1 MRASVR
7 DDDLYEQTYQCSV
20 QMGVIDTLTGNL
32 TYLVLLILLIA
43 YIPLY
48 FYVKTSP
55 SMKEKGIVTYGPCI
69 MLKTRRGVR
78 LLDRIAKYKRF
89 WAVFGT
95 ISKIMA
101 FFLMAMILLILIMDL
116 LLLPLMMETEGIGV
130 EYALAIPGLNP
141 MLPLV
146 YGVIGLVVAV
156 AVHEIAHGIQT
167 RANDMKVESV
177 GVLYA
182 VVPIGAF
189 VEPNEEE
196 IQKCGR
202 KGRSSMYAAGIA
214 VNLTLALVLFLV
226 MSFGFMGTMSSD
238 FGDRAAVVN
247 VTADSPAYDSGI
259 GYSSVIWG
267 VQANPSDPNTLIPL
281 SHDQLLKFSFVPG
294 DEYTIQYA
302 TKDNERNTALMRM
315 GVFIEAVADNSPAKD
330 ANILAKSFLVSINGT
345 SIDSMQRFSDVMASL
360 SPGQSVIVEYAKYD
374 GTGVHPTVPETV
386 VLGER
391 NGKAFLGVNYTFSGF
406 SFTTPDHVLA
416 VTKNPLHGAES
427 VSDATT
433 AALSYIGM
441 PFRGYSPLPQEVQ
454 WWYHS
459 SIMGDQAFWITLQ
472 TLFWIFWLNLVL
484 AVTNALPAVPFD
496 GGFLFMD
503 GVGSIV
509 DRTHKN
515 ATKERKEQIVNTVT
529 RVTSYLMLFVLL
541 LVMVAMMF

>member
-1 MRASVR
+1 
-7 DDDLYEQTYQCSV
+7 
-20 QMGVIDTLTGNL
+20 MGVIDTLTGNL
-32 TYLVLLILLIA
+32 TYLVLLILLIL

-55 SMKEKGIVTYGPCI
+55 AMKERGIVTYGPCI
-69 MLKTRRGVR
+69 MLKTQHGVR
-78 LLDRIAKYKRF
+78 FLDRIAKYKRF
-89 WAVFGT
+89 WAIFGT
-95 ISKIMA
+95 VSKIMA
-101 FFLMAMILLILIMDL
+101 FFLMAMIVLILIMDL
-116 LLLPLMMETEGIGV
+116 LLLPLMVETGGIGV

-177 GVLYA
+177 GILYA
-182 VVPIGAF
+182 VVPVGAF

-196 IQKCGR
+196 IQKCSR

-214 VNLTLALVLFLV
+214 VNLTLAIVLFLV

-259 GYSSVIWG
+259 EYSSVIWG
-267 VQANPSDPNTLIPL
+267 VQADPSDPNTFIHMD
-281 SHDQLLKFSFVPG
+281 HDQLLEFSFVPG
-294 DEYTIQYA
+294 NEYLLRYA
-302 TKDNERNTALMRM
+302 TEDSKMNTALVRM
-315 GVFIEAVADNSPAKD
+315 GVFIEAVASGSPAEKAGIPD
-330 ANILAKSFLVSINGT
+330 KSFISSMT
-345 SIDSMQRFSDVMASL
+345 SITHSGPTMTIGNLQDFKNAMESFSKGEVVRIEYEHYVHGSLTYGYEDV
-360 SPGQSVIVEYAKYD
+360 Q
-374 GTGVHPTVPETV
+374 
-386 VLGER
+386 LGEK

-416 VTKNPLHGAES
+416 VTKNPLHGVES
-427 VSDATT
+427 VSDATK

-441 PFRGYSPLPQEVQ
+441 PFQGYSPLPQEVQ

-459 SIMGDQAFWITLQ
+459 SMMGDQAFWITLQ

-515 ATKERKEQIVNTVT
+515 ATKERKEQIVNAVT
-529 RVTSYLMLFVLL
+529 RVTSYLMLFILL
-541 LVMVAMMF
+541 LVMIAMIF